1 MSRALI
7 VLMLAALAACS
18 DATPAAPP
26 RGPVARVA
34 SLSPA
39 ITDTLVELGLRERLV
54 GRTPWCQGV
63 SEVPAL
69 GSMTEVDLERLA
81 AAKPEL
87 VLLQRTASGAP
98 AGLLEA
104 AATRG
109 WRVEEIPCDSL
120 ADVRALQERVAS
132 ATGVTTLPSSE
143 AAWNEVLAPVG
154 GVSTCAPA
162 VLLLSAEPVMA
173 IGHDA
178 FLSQAWAAWGGT
190 TAPTTQ
196 GYPQMSLEDL
206 FALRPACVILVGV
219 REPSDTLS
227 TACAQRNIRF
237 ERVEDGRLLRPGPAL
252 RDGLRSW
259 RASLMEKSP

>member
-18 DATPAAPP
+18 DSTPAAPTA
-26 RGPVARVA
+26 GPVARVA

-81 AAKPEL
+81 AVKPEL

-98 AGLLEA
+98 AGLREA
-104 AATRG
+104 AEARG
-109 WRVEEIPCDSL
+109 WRVEEIPCASL
-120 ADVRALQERVAS
+120 EDVRSLPGRVAAAMGVPSPS
-132 ATGVTTLPSSE
+132 AD
-143 AAWNEVLAPVG
+143 AAWNEVLTPVG
-154 GVSTCAPA
+154 RVAACTPA

-173 IGHDA
+173 IGQDA
-178 FLSQAWAAWGGT
+178 FLAQAWAAWGGT
-190 TAPTTQ
+190 TVPKTP

-206 FALRPACVILVGV
+206 FALRPACVILVGA
-219 REPSDTLS
+219 RESSDTLS
-227 TACAQRNIRF
+227 TACVQRNIRF
-237 ERVEDGRLLRPGPAL
+237 ERIDDGRLLRPGPSL
-252 RDGLRSW
+252 RDGLRAW
-259 RASLMEKSP
+259 RTRLSETVP

>member
-1 MSRALI
+1 MTRALI
-7 VLMLAALAACS
+7 VLTLAALAACS
-18 DATPAAPP
+18 DATPAAPST
-26 RGPVARVA
+26 GPVARVA

-87 VLLQRTASGAP
+87 VLLQRTASGPP
-98 AGLLEA
+98 AGLLQA
-104 AATRG
+104 AAMRG
-109 WRVEEIPCDSL
+109 WRVQEIPCASL
-120 ADVRALQERVAS
+120 EDVRSLQGRVA
-132 ATGVTTLPSSE
+132 AAMGVPPPSSD
-143 AAWNEVLAPVG
+143 AAWNEVLAPAGRVAAC
-154 GVSTCAPA
+154 TPA
-162 VLLLSAEPVMA
+162 VLLLSTEPVMA

-178 FLSQAWAAWGGT
+178 FLAEAWAAWGGT
-190 TAPTTQ
+190 TVPTTP

-206 FALRPACVILVGV
+206 FALRPACVILVGA

-227 TACAQRNIRF
+227 TACAQRSIRF
-237 ERVEDGRLLRPGPAL
+237 ERIEDGRLLRPGPSL
-252 RDGLRSW
+252 RDGLRAW
-259 RASLMEKSP
+259 RATLTENAP